1 MVELTKELE
10 RLKGTCEGDDFKSIT
25 VKSDYRT
32 DRFTLTNKTDV
43 KTIIKKLQNTTKFT
57 KLKYVK
63 EYGETQ
69 VVIRVE

>member
-1 MVELTKELE
+1 MVELAKELE
-10 RLKGTCEGDDFKSIT
+10 RLKGTCEGDDFKLIT

-43 KTIIKKLQNTTKFT
+43 KTIIRKLHNITKFT

-63 EYGETQ
+63 EYGKKQ
-69 VVIRVE
+69 VIIKVE